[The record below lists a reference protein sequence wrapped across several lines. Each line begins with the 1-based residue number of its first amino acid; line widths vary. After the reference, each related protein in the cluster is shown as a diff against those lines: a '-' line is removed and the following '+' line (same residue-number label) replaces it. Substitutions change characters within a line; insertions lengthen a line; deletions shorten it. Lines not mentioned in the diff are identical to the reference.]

1 MRKLAMVALAVLC
14 MGGTASVAAA
24 QGGGGMGGGRGRGPA
39 IDRWISQPTAITLTA
54 DQQKKFDSL
63 KTAMT
68 EEQAK
73 LREEMQAGGDMAD
86 MRTKMQAMNKKYEDA
101 VRAFLTPDQQ
111 KVFDENVA
119 AMGRGRRGGGSG
131 GGSR

>member
-24 QGGGGMGGGRGRGPA
+24 QGGGMGGGGRGRGPA

-68 EEQAK
+68 EESAK
-73 LREEMQAGGDMAD
+73 LREEMQSGGDMAD
-86 MRTKMQAMNKKYEDA
+86 MRTKMQTMNKKYEDA
-101 VRAFLTPDQQ
+101 VRAMLTPEQQ
-111 KVFDENVA
+111 KVFDENIA
-119 AMGRGRRGGGSG
+119 AMARNRRGGGG
-131 GGSR
+131 GR

>member
-14 MGGTASVAAA
+14 MGGTATVAAA

-68 EEQAK
+68 DEGQK
-73 LREEMQAGGDMAD
+73 LRAEMQSGGDMAD
-86 MRTKMQAMNKKYEDA
+86 MRTKMQTMNKKYEDA
-101 VRAFLTPDQQ
+101 VRAMLTPDQQ

-119 AMGRGRRGGGSG
+119 AMGRGRRGGGG
-131 GGSR
+131 GR